1 MCTSLQSFP
10 FLQKISKAN
19 SNSHAAKVRVPAAKG
34 DLLALTINSSLGQIA
49 LGVATQTLGR
59 QESQVLAAL
68 PVTGSLCAGEQFIP
82 SGL

>member
-1 MCTSLQSFP
+1 MCTFLHSFQ

-19 SNSHAAKVRVPAAKG
+19 YSSHAAKIHVPAAKD
-34 DLLALTINSSLGQIA
+34 DLLELTINSSLGQIA
-49 LGVATQTLGR
+49 LGMATQTLGR

-68 PVTGSLCAGEQFIP
+68 PVTGSLCGGEQFNL